1 MAKTKWNQDLEIPF
15 NNAGMMGYD
24 ERFGQTHKVKNHIF
38 NAVMEVKYMSR
49 GRSSAKLI
57 MTNKIDNL
65 EYEMFLTDV
74 TDMLKNGLVNFGIIE
89 GLFVFTKRGQ
99 NFGVKY
105 LGPNIQEDYQP

>member
-1 MAKTKWNQDLEIPF
+1 MTKVKWNQDLEIPF

-24 ERFGQTHKVKNHIF
+24 EGFGLTHKVKNHIF

-74 TDMLKNGLVNFGIIE
+74 TDMLKNSLVNFGIIE
-89 GLFVFTKRGQ
+89 GLFVFTKRGA